1 MVTTGVWRP
10 YYPPASPPDCS
21 LSLQLKAHICGTGD
35 PKSSTA
41 SGHHS
46 ANHLVECELGYIRV
60 YAIEEAR
67 RAINYSRSGIARVV
81 YTGVAR
87 TGTSVRES
95 WEMLH
100 LDLSPYTLA
109 ARRYRDNLASDTSW
123 MQLTRL
129 SVLFC
134 AVLGYGTRLL
144 LVFLSAVAD
153 VFRL

>member
-1 MVTTGVWRP
+1 
-10 YYPPASPPDCS
+10 
-21 LSLQLKAHICGTGD
+21 
-35 PKSSTA
+35 
-41 SGHHS
+41 
-46 ANHLVECELGYIRV
+46 
-60 YAIEEAR
+60 
-67 RAINYSRSGIARVV
+67 
-81 YTGVAR
+81 
-87 TGTSVRES
+87 
-95 WEMLH
+95 MLH

-153 VFRL
+153 VFRLVRGFSADNRTGARSASN